1 VFRAFAC
8 DVTPDALE
16 DLRLM
21 PLASAV
27 DTWATVAVAIGTVGA
42 VGYALFRDLIVT
54 PRRRP
59 KLELRFDGTT
69 LNDQVIVKTAA
80 GHEAACVRLRVVNR
94 PGRDTADDVVVM
106 VTGLER
112 LDGADGSVA
121 RPVSLPLTWS
131 GSNPPFTVASVHPGS
146 ERHVD
151 LLHVDLDET
160 APARLD
166 VSPKPAGDEDCLE
179 PGTYVVSVEIRARNA
194 DAGRYAIPV
203 SWDGRS
209 TERAAVWEHLH
220 VDAPRAVR

>member
-1 VFRAFAC
+1 
-8 DVTPDALE
+8 
-16 DLRLM
+16 M

-27 DTWATVAVAIGTVGA
+27 DTWATVAVAIGTIGA
-42 VGYALFRDLIVT
+42 VAYALFRDLVVT

-69 LNDQVIVKTAA
+69 LNDQVITMTAT
-80 GHEAACVRLRVVNR
+80 GREAACVRLRVVNR

-121 RPVSLPLTWS
+121 RPVSLPLIWS

-151 LLHVDLDET
+151 LLHVDLDES

-166 VSPKPAGDEDCLE
+166 VSPKPAGDEDSLE
-179 PGTYVVSVEIRARNA
+179 PGNYVVSVEIRARNA
-194 DAGRYAIPV
+194 DASRWTIPV

-209 TERAAVWEHLH
+209 TDREEVWDHLG
-220 VDAPRAVR
+220 VEPPRPVR